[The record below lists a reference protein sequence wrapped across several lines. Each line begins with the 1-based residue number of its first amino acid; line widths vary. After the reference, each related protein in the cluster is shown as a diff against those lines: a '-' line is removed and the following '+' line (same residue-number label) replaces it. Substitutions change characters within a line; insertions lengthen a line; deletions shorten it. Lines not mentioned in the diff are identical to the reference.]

1 MISPKAIV
9 GQMRGDMTAHGVAPV
24 VTVAESVG
32 PIRGELRGTI
42 ADARP
47 IPDAGPIA
55 DARSIACPRAITDTG
70 SIARGRER
78 GGPVRGPVGDRAG
91 GGTGS
96 SRKAGRDIQEPIE
109 IALRRSPARTTAKPI
124 ADLSPTGQLSRSIT
138 RLPLPEKALSSR
150 AVARLPA
157 TRQLPRAIS
166 CLPTT
171 R

>member
-9 GQMRGDMTAHGVAPV
+9 GQMRGDMTPHGVAPV

-32 PIRGELRGTI
+32 PIGGELRGTVLASI
-42 ADARP
+42 ANVCAPITDTGPVAHSRP
-47 IPDAGPIA
+47 IAE
-55 DARSIACPRAITDTG
+55 ARSIARSGTI
-70 SIARGRER
+70 
-78 GGPVRGPVGDRAG
+78 GGTVADRAG

-96 SRKAGRDIQEPIE
+96 SRSAGRDIQEPIE

-124 ADLSPTGQLSRSIT
+124 ARLSPTGQLTRSIT
-138 RLPLPEKALSSR
+138 RLPLPQKTLSTR
-150 AVARLPA
+150 AIARLRA
-157 TRQLPRAIS
+157 TRQLSRAIA